1 MTLFEFLEEVCDRFG
16 VGYIN
21 YIVEEFNRLELA
33 KSLHIILANLNILNI
48 NVGKKSYSCRVLF
61 CFQFYWG
68 LRRRYMVYED
78 V

>member
-33 KSLHIILANLNILNI
+33 KSLDINLDNLNVLNL
-48 NVGKKSYSCRVLF
+48 NVCKKSYSC
-61 CFQFYWG
+61 
-68 LRRRYMVYED
+68 
-78 V
+78 